1 MNEIKRGLLAY
12 LMAAQPFEDFQEWLS
27 DLAWAPVHKFSPQDV
42 ELIRDIELRVAEFTG
57 GYLTEDELRL
67 VLRELAGF
75 TSTVVRYLWDMET
88 SQVVPAQPAP
98 RSRSSSVQ
106 VRRSAAF

>member
-12 LMAAQPFEDFQEWLS
+12 LMDEQPFEDFQEWLS
-27 DLAWAPVHKFSPQDV
+27 DLAWVPVGKFSPRDV

-57 GYLTEDELRL
+57 GYLNEEELRS

-75 TSTVVRYLWDMET
+75 SPSVVSLLWEMEN
-88 SQVVPAQPAP
+88 SPIVPASPVRQ
-98 RSRSSSVQ
+98 SSSVQ
-106 VRRSAAF
+106 VRRKVAFS